1 MFDFL
6 SQKFSS
12 LFSFLQGAGR
22 VTKETIDKVTGQV
35 EEALLDADVPYDIT
49 QDLLEGVRKDAQPL
63 LEQKSS
69 NPGHKLMK
77 LLHERL
83 LVLLKG
89 DVATTE
95 PPTFTIPSVVMAVG
109 LQGAGKTTTL
119 AKVANRVLSEAK
131 RRGKTRRILCASVD
145 YYRPAAREQLRILAE
160 QVGVDYFEPTATD
173 AISAAREIDA
183 HFRQGGYELLFFD
196 TAGRL
201 HVDAEMMSEIQH
213 IKAFLKPKYTA
224 LVLDTMTGQESLT
237 VAQQFADQ
245 VGFDG
250 AIMAKMDS
258 DARGGAALAF
268 RKVVA
273 KPIWFVGTG
282 EKIADIEPFVP
293 DRMVSRLIGMGDLAT
308 LLEKADEVI
317 DKEEQE
323 RVSNR
328 MMSGNFTL
336 NDFAEQMAM
345 VNKMGALQTLSRYL
359 PGVPQVSPEQM
370 AQGQKEMKRFRAI
383 ISSMTPKERT
393 IPQILDK
400 SRKRRV
406 ANGAGVQASDV
417 TQLLEKFEQSK
428 QFVKMM
434 KQGGKFRRFF
444 GK

>member
-12 LFSFLQGAGR
+12 LFSALQGTGR
-22 VTKETIDKVTGQV
+22 VTDETINKVVGQV
-35 EEALLDADVPYDIT
+35 EEALLDADVPYDLT
-49 QDLLEGVRKDAQPL
+49 QKLLEEVRTDAQPL
-63 LEQKSS
+63 REEKSA

-83 LVLLKG
+83 LNLIKG
-89 DVATTE
+89 DVVSSEA
-95 PPTFTIPSVVMAVG
+95 PTFTIPSVIMAIG

-119 AKVANRVLSEAK
+119 AKIAHRVKQEAQ
-131 RRGKTRRILCASVD
+131 RRGKQRRILCASVD
-145 YYRPAAREQLRILAE
+145 YYRPAAREQLRILSE
-160 QVGVDYFEPTATD
+160 QVGVDYFEASATD
-173 AISAAREIDA
+173 AIGAAREIDA

-201 HVDAEMMSEIQH
+201 HIDEQMMAE
-213 IKAFLKPKYTA
+213 IKQVKAYLKPKYTA
-224 LVLDTMTGQESLT
+224 LVLDTMTGQESLS

-250 AIMAKMDS
+250 SVMAKMDS
-258 DARGGAALAF
+258 DARGGAVLAF
-268 RKVVA
+268 RTTLK

-282 EKIADIEPFVP
+282 EKIADLESFVP
-293 DRMVSRLIGMGDLAT
+293 ERMVSRLIGMGDLAT

-317 DKEEQE
+317 EKDEQE
-323 RVSNR
+323 RVTKR

-336 NDFAEQMAM
+336 ADFADQLSM
-345 VNKMGALQTLSRYL
+345 VNKMGAMQTLTRYL

-370 AQGQKEMKRFRAI
+370 EQGQKEMVRFRAI
-383 ISSMTPKERT
+383 ISSMTLKERN

-400 SRKRRV
+400 SRKKRI
-406 ANGAGVQASDV
+406 AKGSGVEVSDV
-417 TQLLEKFEQSK
+417 NQLLEKFEQSK
-428 QFVKMM
+428 QFVKMV
-434 KQGGKFRRFF
+434 KKGGKLRGFF